1 METTNQFIKPLTTK
15 INEAGN
21 LEIGGCDFVAL
32 AEKYETPL
40 YVIDEF
46 TLRKICHDYKDAF
59 KKYSK
64 VNMMYAS
71 KALCNMAVSSI
82 LASEGFGFDV
92 VSAGEIYTVYKAGI
106 DMSKVLFNGN
116 NKSYDE
122 LSLALKL
129 GVGRI
134 SVDNFF
140 ELSLLNEIAKSYDK
154 TADIL
159 LRITPGIECHTHEY
173 IQTGHLDSKFGFDLT
188 QIDEAVELILNDYK
202 NLHLHGL
209 HAHIGSQIFE
219 TSIYGDE
226 IEILVKE
233 VARLDEKYCLKLDEI
248 NAGGGLGVKYTDSDC
263 PPSVYT
269 IADILIN
276 RLNECI
282 EKYNINPPA
291 LFIEPGR
298 SIISTSGVTLYTLG
312 SSKQVPKGKT
322 YFAVDG
328 GMADNPRPAM
338 YEAQYFAQ
346 VANKPDYELSKT
358 YTIAGRFCESGDI
371 LIKDIKLPEL
381 EEGDILCVY
390 NTGAYNYSM
399 ASNYNRVQKSSMVL
413 VNNSQSDIIVNRETL
428 DDLISHDEIPDRL
441 RKW

>member
-1 METTNQFIKPLTTK
+1 MDSTNQSLKPLTTK

-21 LEIGGCDFVAL
+21 LEIGGCDLVEL
-32 AEKYETPL
+32 AEKYGTPL
-40 YVIDEF
+40 YVIDEK
-46 TLRKICHDYKDAF
+46 TLRAVCADYKKAF
-59 KKYSK
+59 KKYPK
-64 VNMMYAS
+64 VNMMFAS
-71 KALCNMAVSSI
+71 KALCTMGTSAI
-82 LASEGFGFDV
+82 LDSEGFGFDV
-92 VSAGEIYTVYKAGI
+92 VSAGEIYTVYKAGV

-116 NKSYDE
+116 NKSVDE
-122 LSLALKL
+122 LALALKL

-140 ELSLLNEIAKSYDK
+140 ELSLLNEIAKSYGK

-188 QIDEAVELILNDYK
+188 QVDEAVELILNNYTNL
-202 NLHLHGL
+202 NLHGF

-233 VARLDEKYCLKLDEI
+233 IARIDEKFGLKLDEI
-248 NAGGGLGVKYTDSDC
+248 NAGGGLGVKYTDNDC

-269 IADILIN
+269 IANIIIN

-282 EKYNINPPA
+282 EKYKIEPPA

-298 SIISTSGVTLYTLG
+298 SIISTAGVTLYTIG
-312 SSKQVPKGKT
+312 SSKQVPKGKK
-322 YFAVDG
+322 YVAVDG
-328 GMADNPRPAM
+328 GMADNPRPSM
-338 YEAQYFAQ
+338 YGAEYSAQI
-346 VANKPDYELSKT
+346 VNKASAEPVENV
-358 YTIAGRFCESGDI
+358 TIAGRFCESGDI
-371 LIKDIKLPEL
+371 LIKNIKLPEL

-399 ASNYNRVQKSSMVL
+399 ASNYNRVQKPAMVL
-413 VNNSQSDIIVNRETL
+413 VNNSQSDMIVTRETL
-428 DDLISHDEIPDRL
+428 DDLIMHDKVPDRF
-441 RKW
+441 KNK